1 LTTWIGFIVVFSLVF
16 KDFYQGV
23 LPRDLDSLQDPWGL
37 VGLAVVL
44 TGIFIR
50 SWAAGVIHKTE
61 TLTTTGPYALA
72 RHPLYIGSLL
82 IAIGFFII
90 ISGPLDVLIIAG
102 TLIPLHVRKARR
114 EERKLSAK
122 FGEEWQ
128 AYCQRTGPFCPK
140 QIPASVL
147 GGWSVTQWAHN
158 KEFGALLTGL
168 IALVVMELWHEF
180 PTVSQHLRACLG

>member
-1 LTTWIGFIVVFSLVF
+1 VIFSLVF

-23 LPRDLDSLQDPWGL
+23 LPRDLDSLQDPWRIA
-37 VGLAVVL
+37 GLAVVL

-50 SWAAGVIHKTE
+50 SWAAGAIHKTE

-90 ISGPLDVLIIAG
+90 IASPLDVAIIAG

-114 EERKLSAK
+114 EERKLSVK

-128 AYCQRTGPFCPK
+128 AYCRRTGAFFPK
-140 QIPASVL
+140 QIPVGVL

-158 KEFGALLTGL
+158 KEFGALVTGL
-168 IALVVMELWHEF
+168 IALVVLELWHEF
-180 PTVSQHLRACLG
+180 PAVSQHLRTYLG